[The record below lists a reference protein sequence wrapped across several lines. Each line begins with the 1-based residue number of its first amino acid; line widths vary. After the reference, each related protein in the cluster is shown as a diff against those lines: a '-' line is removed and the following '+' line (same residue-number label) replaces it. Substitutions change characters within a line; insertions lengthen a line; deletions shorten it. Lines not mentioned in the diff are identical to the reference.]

1 MRLELINTG
10 TELLLGSTINTHLPW
25 LGENLFPL
33 GLRIARQL
41 AIPDGSIIKEALLE
55 TVGRAD
61 IVIVTGGLG
70 PTSDDI
76 TRELTAE
83 LLGLPLHENAEIYEH
98 IRAFLATRKREMNP
112 HTRRQVMVPDGAT
125 VLPNE
130 FGTAPGLYFPPRE
143 LPVQYGMRD
152 TGYGIHE
159 QRNPPNGIPRPAS
172 RPPNPVSPH
181 IILLPGPPRELMPM
195 FTGQV
200 VPILKTIAGAT
211 TARSMGTFKLSGLGE
226 TQVSTTVEEPILS
239 LGDVELG
246 YCARP
251 GEVIVRVIGTR
262 EQIAAAETIIAA
274 AFPENYFTADDVPLE
289 HVVVD
294 LLTRLGQTVSVAESC
309 TGGCI
314 AHRITNVPGAS
325 NVLHRAF
332 VTYANDAK
340 TDLLGVPPDMLA
352 SHGAV
357 SREVAAAMA
366 AGCLAASKAD
376 HALAV
381 TGIAGPGGGS
391 AAKPV
396 GTVFIALAS
405 KAKPQPVV
413 EHHVFRM
420 EREGFK
426 NMAAQTALDLL
437 RRRLSRMI

>member
-10 TELLLGSTINTHLPW
+10 TELLLGSTINTHLSW

-33 GLRIARQL
+33 GLRIARQV
-41 AIPDGSIIKEALLE
+41 AIPDGDIIREALME

-70 PTSDDI
+70 PTSDDL
-76 TRELTAE
+76 TRELTAA
-83 LLGLPLHENAEIYEH
+83 LLALPLREDAEVYKH
-98 IRAFLATRKREMNP
+98 IRSYLASRKREMNP
-112 HTRRQVMVPDGAT
+112 HTHRQVMVPEGAT
-125 VLPNE
+125 VLHNA
-130 FGTAPGLYFPPRE
+130 FGTAPGLYF
-143 LPVQYGMRD
+143 LP
-152 TGYGIHE
+152 H
-159 QRNPPNGIPRPAS
+159 
-172 RPPNPVSPH
+172 PVADACGALSPH

-195 FTGQV
+195 FTQQV
-200 VPILKTIAGAT
+200 VPILRAISGNNPGSREMKG
-211 TARSMGTFKLSGLGE
+211 FKLSMLGE
-226 TQVSTTVEEPILS
+226 TQISTTVEGPIFS
-239 LGDVELG
+239 LGDVEIG

-262 EQIAAAETIIAA
+262 EHLAQAEAIIAA
-274 AFPENYFTADDVPLE
+274 AFPEQYFTAEDVSLE

-294 LLTRLGQTVSVAESC
+294 LLTRMGQTVSVAESC
-309 TGGCI
+309 TGGCV

-325 NVLHRAF
+325 NVLNRSF

-340 TDLLGVPPDMLA
+340 TDLLGVPESLLA
-352 SHGAV
+352 AHGAV

-366 AGCLAASKAD
+366 SGCLTVSRAD
-376 HALAV
+376 HALAL
-381 TGIAGPGGGS
+381 TGIAGPGGES
-391 AAKPV
+391 EKKPA

-426 NMAAQTALDLL
+426 NMAAQSALDLL
-437 RRRLSRMI
+437 RRRLSRMV

>member
-10 TELLLGSTINTHLPW
+10 TELLLGSTINTHLSW

-41 AIPDGSIIKEALLE
+41 AIPDGTIIKDALLE

-83 LLGLPLHENAEIYEH
+83 LLGIPLHEDAQVLAH
-98 IRAFLATRKREMNP
+98 IQAYLASRKREMNP
-112 HTRRQVMVPDGAT
+112 HTHRQVMVPEGAT
-125 VLPNE
+125 VLHNQ
-130 FGTAPGLYFPPRE
+130 FGTAPGLYFAPRA
-143 LPVQYGMRD
+143 VVA
-152 TGYGIHE
+152 
-159 QRNPPNGIPRPAS
+159 AS
-172 RPPNPVSPH
+172 GAMSPH
-181 IILLPGPPRELMPM
+181 IILLPGPPRELKPM
-195 FTGQV
+195 FTDQV
-200 VPILKTIAGAT
+200 VPILKSITGAT
-211 TARSMGTFKLSGLGE
+211 TARSMGNFKLSGLGE
-226 TQVSTTVEEPILS
+226 TQVSTTVEEPLLS
-239 LGDVELG
+239 LGDIELG

-262 EQIAAAETIIAA
+262 EQLAAAETIIAA
-274 AFPENYFTADDVPLE
+274 AFPENYFTAEDVPIE

-294 LLTRLGQTVSVAESC
+294 ILSRMGQTISVAESC
-309 TGGCI
+309 TGGCV

-340 TDLLGVPPDMLA
+340 TDLLGVPPALLSA
-352 SHGAV
+352 HGAV

-376 HALAV
+376 HALAL

-391 AAKPV
+391 AEKPV

-405 KAKPQPVV
+405 KARPEPVV

-437 RRRLSRMI
+437 RRRLSRML